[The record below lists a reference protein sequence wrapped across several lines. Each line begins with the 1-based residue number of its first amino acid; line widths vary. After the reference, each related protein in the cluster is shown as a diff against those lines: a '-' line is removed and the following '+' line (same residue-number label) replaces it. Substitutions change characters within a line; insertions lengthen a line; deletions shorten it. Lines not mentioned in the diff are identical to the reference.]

1 VIRPGTP
8 PGSGQPSSWAG
19 KSWAQRCAPAK
30 SVVDGRLGSVEGG
43 GVAEEQV
50 VAVGFVEQGVGLEGE
65 LPGVGLLRQVA
76 LLLSREDVGL
86 Q

>member
-1 VIRPGTP
+1 
-8 PGSGQPSSWAG
+8 
-19 KSWAQRCAPAK
+19 
-30 SVVDGRLGSVEGG
+30 LGSVEGG